1 MNMRKIYLV
10 SAAMLMTA
18 AVSFGQNFNPTVEVT
33 NTYQGNAS
41 EVHKPLL
48 GMNVPDSLLRF
59 DLDFDYEVFE
69 KPYQGAY
76 SFKPY
81 MLNMRPAKDAWR
93 GRKLYLK
100 AGAGYTLHPRFEF
113 VFSPEQSGPFQMS
126 VYASHKS
133 YFGNYHE
140 IKPELKDD
148 LYRLEK
154 SGNGFKGYDAL
165 TSAGFDGRYNW
176 DRAILSFGLGYYGVA
191 AKDSRMSRCLNAFD
205 FKARVRSNNDAE
217 SYFYYDVAMK
227 GRIASDKMDLDK
239 IPVRMYSGGLS
250 GKWNI
255 LSPDRQGESWFVLD
269 GLAGTVL
276 DSRRSILVG
285 FEGETASYGRFY
297 DGNIGRVALVPSYR
311 FKSGRWN
318 LNLGVKLEFMFR
330 NDADTLSF
338 GKMGGGKGQIVYPDA
353 HISFAVGG
361 NVALYADATGGSR
374 LNTYSSQISENH
386 HLNPSFLVAPVYE
399 LITPLVDNTVEKVNA
414 RIGVRGS
421 AASSFQF
428 DVNGGVG
435 LYGNALMES
444 GLFTA
449 GGDLVPALAYSD
461 YNLIYAN
468 ALVGLRT
475 GRVKIDA
482 DFRYRGVSF
491 PDNDALNLGFTLPK
505 YSGGVRASYDISS
518 RLYAGINVEAA
529 SWREGKCRK
538 ASFAGLGGDEDDLTP
553 VSQVTVS
560 EEIVKVRVPG
570 YVDLGVNCGY
580 KFNRKLEFWLE
591 SGNLLCQT
599 IQRNPLYAEKG
610 LWVTAGVSLNL

>member
-1 MNMRKIYLV
+1 MRKIYLV

-93 GRKLYLK
+93 GRQLYLK
-100 AGAGYTLHPRFEF
+100 AGAGYTLHPQFEF

-140 IKPELKDD
+140 IKPELQDG
-148 LYRLEK
+148 LYRMKK
-154 SGNGFKGYDAL
+154 SGGKFGGYDAL

-176 DRAILSFGLGYYGVA
+176 DRTILSFGIGYYGLA
-191 AKDSRMSRCLNAFD
+191 AKDSVMSRSYNAFD
-205 FKARVRSNNDAE
+205 FNARVRSNNDSE
-217 SYFYYDVAMK
+217 SYFLYDIGLRGRVANDGLDYK
-227 GRIASDKMDLDK
+227 SFSFPDGVTVDKQNENWAL
-239 IPVRMYSGGLS
+239 
-250 GKWNI
+250 
-255 LSPDRQGESWFVLD
+255 LD
-269 GLAGTVL
+269 GLVGPVVNN
-276 DSRRSILVG
+276 SRSILVG
-285 FEGETASYGRFY
+285 FEAESASYSRFY
-297 DGNIGRVALVPSYR
+297 DGNIGRVALIPSYR

-353 HISFAVGG
+353 HISFAAGG

-529 SWREGKCRK
+529 SWRDGKC
-538 ASFAGLGGDEDDLTP
+538 ASVASEDILD
-553 VSQVTVS
+553 
-560 EEIVKVRVPG
+560 VRVPG

-580 KFNRKLEFWLE
+580 KFNRKWTLWLE

-599 IQRNPLYAEKG
+599 IQRTPFYAEKG
-610 LWVTAGVSLNL
+610 PWVTAGISLNL

>member
-1 MNMRKIYLV
+1 MRKIYLV

-93 GRKLYLK
+93 GRQLYLK
-100 AGAGYTLHPRFEF
+100 AGAGYTLHPQFEF
-113 VFSPEQSGPFQMS
+113 VYSPEQSGPFQMS

-140 IKPELKDD
+140 IAPQMKEDGV
-148 LYRLEK
+148 YRLKK
-154 SGNGFKGYDAL
+154 SGGKFGGYDAL

-176 DRAILSFGLGYYGVA
+176 DRTILSFGIGYYGLA
-191 AKDSRMSRCLNAFD
+191 AKDSVMSRSYNAFD
-205 FKARVRSNNDAE
+205 FNARVRSNNDSE
-217 SYFYYDVAMK
+217 SYFLYDIGLRGRVANDGLDYK
-227 GRIASDKMDLDK
+227 SFSFPDGVTVDKQNENWVL
-239 IPVRMYSGGLS
+239 
-250 GKWNI
+250 
-255 LSPDRQGESWFVLD
+255 LD
-269 GLAGTVL
+269 GLVGPVVNN
-276 DSRRSILVG
+276 SRSILVG
-285 FEGETASYGRFY
+285 FEAESASYSRFY
-297 DGNIGRVALVPSYR
+297 DGNIGRVALIPSYR

-338 GKMGGGKGQIVYPDA
+338 GKMSGGKGQIVYPDA
-353 HISFAVGG
+353 HISFAAGG

-529 SWREGKCRK
+529 SWRDGKC
-538 ASFAGLGGDEDDLTP
+538 ASVASEDILD
-553 VSQVTVS
+553 
-560 EEIVKVRVPG
+560 VRVPG

-580 KFNRKLEFWLE
+580 KFNRKWTLWLE

-599 IQRNPLYAEKG
+599 IQRTPFYAEKG
-610 LWVTAGVSLNL
+610 PWVTAGISLNL

>member
-93 GRKLYLK
+93 GRQLYLK
-100 AGAGYTLHPRFEF
+100 AGAGYTLHPQFEF

-140 IKPELKDD
+140 IKPELQDG
-148 LYRLEK
+148 LYRMKK
-154 SGNGFKGYDAL
+154 SGGKFGGYDAL

-176 DRAILSFGLGYYGVA
+176 DRTILSFGIGYYGLA
-191 AKDSRMSRCLNAFD
+191 AKDSVMSRSYNAFD
-205 FKARVRSNNDAE
+205 FNARVRSNNDSE
-217 SYFYYDVAMK
+217 SYFLYDIGLRGRVANDGLDYK
-227 GRIASDKMDLDK
+227 SFSFPDGVTVDKQNENWVL
-239 IPVRMYSGGLS
+239 
-250 GKWNI
+250 
-255 LSPDRQGESWFVLD
+255 LD
-269 GLAGTVL
+269 GLVGPVVNN
-276 DSRRSILVG
+276 SRSILVG
-285 FEGETASYGRFY
+285 FEAESASYSRFY
-297 DGNIGRVALVPSYR
+297 DGNVGRVALIPSYR

-353 HISFAVGG
+353 HISFAAGG

-529 SWREGKCRK
+529 SWRDGKC
-538 ASFAGLGGDEDDLTP
+538 ASVASEDILD
-553 VSQVTVS
+553 
-560 EEIVKVRVPG
+560 VRVPG

-591 SGNLLCQT
+591 SGNLLCQA
-599 IQRNPLYAEKG
+599 IQRNPFYAEKG
-610 LWVTAGVSLNL
+610 PWVTAGVSLNL

>member
-93 GRKLYLK
+93 GRQLYLK

-140 IKPELKDD
+140 IKPELQDG
-148 LYRLEK
+148 LYRMKK
-154 SGNGFKGYDAL
+154 SGGKFGGYDAL

-176 DRAILSFGLGYYGVA
+176 DRTILSFGIGYYGLA
-191 AKDSRMSRCLNAFD
+191 AKDSVMSRSYNAFD
-205 FKARVRSNNDAE
+205 FNARVRSNNDSE
-217 SYFYYDVAMK
+217 SYFLYDIGLRGRVANDGLDYK
-227 GRIASDKMDLDK
+227 SFSFPDGVTVDKQNENWVL
-239 IPVRMYSGGLS
+239 
-250 GKWNI
+250 
-255 LSPDRQGESWFVLD
+255 LD
-269 GLAGTVL
+269 GLVGPVVNN
-276 DSRRSILVG
+276 SRSILVG
-285 FEGETASYGRFY
+285 FEAESASYSRFY
-297 DGNIGRVALVPSYR
+297 DGNIGRVALIPSYR

-529 SWREGKCRK
+529 SWRDGKC
-538 ASFAGLGGDEDDLTP
+538 ASVASEDILD
-553 VSQVTVS
+553 
-560 EEIVKVRVPG
+560 VRVPG
-570 YVDLGVNCGY
+570 YVDLGLNCGY

-599 IQRNPLYAEKG
+599 IHRNPLYAEKG

>member
-93 GRKLYLK
+93 GRQLYLK
-100 AGAGYTLHPRFEF
+100 AGAGYTLHPQFEF
-113 VFSPEQSGPFQMS
+113 VFSPERKGPFQMS

-140 IKPELKDD
+140 IKPELQDG
-148 LYRLEK
+148 LYRMKK
-154 SGNGFKGYDAL
+154 SGGKFGGYDAL

-176 DRAILSFGLGYYGVA
+176 DRTILSFGIGYYGLA
-191 AKDSRMSRCLNAFD
+191 AKDSVMSRSYNAFD
-205 FKARVRSNNDAE
+205 FNARVRSNNDSE
-217 SYFYYDVAMK
+217 SYFLYDIGLRGRVANDGLDYK
-227 GRIASDKMDLDK
+227 SFSFPDGVTVDKQNENWVL
-239 IPVRMYSGGLS
+239 
-250 GKWNI
+250 
-255 LSPDRQGESWFVLD
+255 LD
-269 GLAGTVL
+269 GLVGPVVNN
-276 DSRRSILVG
+276 SRSILVG
-285 FEGETASYGRFY
+285 FEAESASYSRLY
-297 DGNIGRVALVPSYR
+297 DGNVGRVALIPSYR

-353 HISFAVGG
+353 HISFAAGG

-374 LNTYSSQISENH
+374 LNTYSSQISANH

-444 GLFTA
+444 GFFNA
-449 GGDLVPALAYSD
+449 DGDLVPSLTYSD
-461 YNLIYAN
+461 INLIYAN
-468 ALVGLRT
+468 VLLGWKSN
-475 GRVKIDA
+475 RVKVDA

-491 PDNDALNLGFTLPK
+491 PDKDAMNLGFALPK
-505 YSGGVRASYDISS
+505 YSGGLRATYDISS
-518 RLYAGINVEAA
+518 RLYAGVAMEAS
-529 SWREGKCRK
+529 SWREGKC
-538 ASFAGLGGDEDDLTP
+538 
-553 VSQVTVS
+553 VSAVS
-560 EEIVKVRVPG
+560 EELAKVRVPG

-591 SGNLLCQT
+591 SGNLLCQA
-599 IQRNPLYAEKG
+599 IQRNPFYAEKG
-610 LWVTAGVSLNL
+610 PWVTAGVSLNL

>member
-93 GRKLYLK
+93 GRQLYLK
-100 AGAGYTLHPRFEF
+100 AGAGYTLHPQFEF
-113 VFSPEQSGPFQMS
+113 VYSPEQSGPFQMS

-140 IKPELKDD
+140 IKPELQDG
-148 LYRLEK
+148 LYRMKK
-154 SGNGFKGYDAL
+154 SGGKFGGYDAL

-176 DRAILSFGLGYYGVA
+176 DRTILSFGIGYYGLT
-191 AKDSRMSRCLNAFD
+191 AKDSVMSRSYNAFD
-205 FKARVRSNNDAE
+205 FNARVRSNNDSE
-217 SYFYYDVAMK
+217 SYFLYDIGLRGRVANDGLDYK
-227 GRIASDKMDLDK
+227 SFSFPDGVTVDKQNENWVL
-239 IPVRMYSGGLS
+239 
-250 GKWNI
+250 
-255 LSPDRQGESWFVLD
+255 LD
-269 GLAGTVL
+269 GLVGPVVNN
-276 DSRRSILVG
+276 SRSILVG
-285 FEGETASYGRFY
+285 FEAESASYSRFY
-297 DGNIGRVALVPSYR
+297 DGNIGRVALIPSYR

-353 HISFAVGG
+353 HISFAAGG

-475 GRVKIDA
+475 GRVKIYA

-529 SWREGKCRK
+529 SWRDGKC
-538 ASFAGLGGDEDDLTP
+538 ASVASEDILD
-553 VSQVTVS
+553 
-560 EEIVKVRVPG
+560 VRVPG

-591 SGNLLCQT
+591 SGNLLCQA
-599 IQRNPLYAEKG
+599 IQRNPFYAEKG
-610 LWVTAGVSLNL
+610 PWVTAGVSLNL

>member
-48 GMNVPDSLLRF
+48 GMNIPDSLLHF

-93 GRKLYLK
+93 GRQLYLK
-100 AGAGYTLHPRFEF
+100 AGAGYTLHPQFEF

-140 IKPELKDD
+140 IKPELQDG
-148 LYRLEK
+148 LYRMKK
-154 SGNGFKGYDAL
+154 SGGKFGGYDAL

-176 DRAILSFGLGYYGVA
+176 DRTILSFGIGYYGLA
-191 AKDSRMSRCLNAFD
+191 AKDSVMSRSYNAFD
-205 FKARVRSNNDAE
+205 FNARVRSNNDSE
-217 SYFYYDVAMK
+217 SYFLYDIELRGRVANDGLDYK
-227 GRIASDKMDLDK
+227 SFSFPEGVSVDKQNENWVL
-239 IPVRMYSGGLS
+239 
-250 GKWNI
+250 
-255 LSPDRQGESWFVLD
+255 LD
-269 GLAGTVL
+269 GLVGPVVNN
-276 DSRRSILVG
+276 SRSILVG
-285 FEGETASYGRFY
+285 FEAESASYSRFY
-297 DGNIGRVALVPSYR
+297 DGNVGRVALIPSYR

-353 HISFAVGG
+353 HISFAAGG

-386 HLNPSFLVAPVYE
+386 HLNPSLLVAPVYE

-444 GLFTA
+444 GFFNA
-449 GGDLVPALAYSD
+449 DGDLVPSLTYSD
-461 YNLIYAN
+461 INLIYAN
-468 ALVGLRT
+468 VLLGWKSN
-475 GRVKIDA
+475 RVKVDA

-491 PDNDALNLGFTLPK
+491 PDKDAMNLGFALPK
-505 YSGGVRASYDISS
+505 YSGGLRATYDISS
-518 RLYAGINVEAA
+518 RLYAGVAVEAS
-529 SWREGKCRK
+529 SWREGKC
-538 ASFAGLGGDEDDLTP
+538 
-553 VSQVTVS
+553 VSAVS
-560 EEIVKVRVPG
+560 EELAKVRVPG

-591 SGNLLCQT
+591 SGNLLCQA
-599 IQRNPLYAEKG
+599 IQRNPFYAEKG
-610 LWVTAGVSLNL
+610 PWVTAGVSLNL

>member
-1 MNMRKIYLV
+1 MRKIYLV

-93 GRKLYLK
+93 GRQLYLK
-100 AGAGYTLHPRFEF
+100 AGAGYTLHPQFEF

-140 IKPELKDD
+140 IKPELQDG
-148 LYRLEK
+148 LYRMKK
-154 SGNGFKGYDAL
+154 SGGKFGGYDAL

-176 DRAILSFGLGYYGVA
+176 DRTILSFGIGYYGLA
-191 AKDSRMSRCLNAFD
+191 AKDSVKSRSYNAFD
-205 FKARVRSNNDAE
+205 FNARVRSNNDSE
-217 SYFYYDVAMK
+217 SYFLYDIGLRGRVANDGLDYK
-227 GRIASDKMDLDK
+227 SFSFPDGVTVDKQNENWVL
-239 IPVRMYSGGLS
+239 
-250 GKWNI
+250 
-255 LSPDRQGESWFVLD
+255 LD
-269 GLAGTVL
+269 GLVGPVVNN
-276 DSRRSILVG
+276 SRSILVG
-285 FEGETASYGRFY
+285 FEAESASYSRFY
-297 DGNIGRVALVPSYR
+297 DGNIGRVALIPSYR

-353 HISFAVGG
+353 HISFAAGG

-529 SWREGKCRK
+529 SWRDGKC
-538 ASFAGLGGDEDDLTP
+538 ASVASEDILD
-553 VSQVTVS
+553 
-560 EEIVKVRVPG
+560 VRVPG

-591 SGNLLCQT
+591 SGNLLCQA
-599 IQRNPLYAEKG
+599 IQRNPFYAEKG
-610 LWVTAGVSLNL
+610 PWVTAGVSLNL

>member
-93 GRKLYLK
+93 GRQLYLK

-311 FKSGRWN
+311 LQSGRWN
-318 LNLGVKLEFMFR
+318 LNLGVKFEAMFR
-330 NDADTLSF
+330 NDASDTLAF
-338 GKMGGGKGQIVYPDA
+338 RKMGGGKGQIVYPDV
-353 HISFAVGG
+353 HVSFAAG
-361 NVALYADATGGSR
+361 NGVALYADATGGSR
-374 LNTYSSQISENH
+374 LNTYSSQISRNH
-386 HLNPSFLVAPVYE
+386 H
-399 LITPLVDNTVEKVNA
+399 
-414 RIGVRGS
+414 
-421 AASSFQF
+421 
-428 DVNGGVG
+428 
-435 LYGNALMES
+435 
-444 GLFTA
+444 
-449 GGDLVPALAYSD
+449 
-461 YNLIYAN
+461 
-468 ALVGLRT
+468 
-475 GRVKIDA
+475 
-482 DFRYRGVSF
+482 
-491 PDNDALNLGFTLPK
+491 
-505 YSGGVRASYDISS
+505 
-518 RLYAGINVEAA
+518 
-529 SWREGKCRK
+529 
-538 ASFAGLGGDEDDLTP
+538 
-553 VSQVTVS
+553 
-560 EEIVKVRVPG
+560 
-570 YVDLGVNCGY
+570 
-580 KFNRKLEFWLE
+580 
-591 SGNLLCQT
+591 
-599 IQRNPLYAEKG
+599 
-610 LWVTAGVSLNL
+610 

>member
-1 MNMRKIYLV
+1 MRKIYLV

-93 GRKLYLK
+93 GRQLYLK
-100 AGAGYTLHPRFEF
+100 AGAGYTLHPQFEF
-113 VFSPEQSGPFQMS
+113 VYSPEQSGPFQMS

-140 IKPELKDD
+140 IKPELQDG
-148 LYRLEK
+148 LYRMKK
-154 SGNGFKGYDAL
+154 SGGKFGGYDAL

-176 DRAILSFGLGYYGVA
+176 DRTILSFGIGYYGLT
-191 AKDSRMSRCLNAFD
+191 AKDSVMSRSYNAFD
-205 FKARVRSNNDAE
+205 FNARVRSNNDSE
-217 SYFYYDVAMK
+217 SYFLYDIGLRGRVANDGLDYK
-227 GRIASDKMDLDK
+227 SFSFPDGVTVDKQNENWVL
-239 IPVRMYSGGLS
+239 
-250 GKWNI
+250 
-255 LSPDRQGESWFVLD
+255 LD
-269 GLAGTVL
+269 GLVGPVVNN
-276 DSRRSILVG
+276 SRSILVG
-285 FEGETASYGRFY
+285 FEAESASYSRFY
-297 DGNIGRVALVPSYR
+297 DGNIGRVALIPSYR

-353 HISFAVGG
+353 HISFAAGG
-361 NVALYADATGGSR
+361 NVTLYADATGGSR

-529 SWREGKCRK
+529 SWRDGKC
-538 ASFAGLGGDEDDLTP
+538 ASVASEDILD
-553 VSQVTVS
+553 
-560 EEIVKVRVPG
+560 VRVPG

-591 SGNLLCQT
+591 SGNLLCQA
-599 IQRNPLYAEKG
+599 IQRNPFYAEKG
-610 LWVTAGVSLNL
+610 PWVTAGVSLNL

>member
-1 MNMRKIYLV
+1 
-10 SAAMLMTA
+10 ML
-18 AVSFGQNFNPTVEVT
+18 FGLFNPTVEVT

-93 GRKLYLK
+93 GRRLYLK

-140 IKPELKDD
+140 IKPELQDG
-148 LYRLEK
+148 LYRMKK
-154 SGNGFKGYDAL
+154 SGGKFGGYDAL

-176 DRAILSFGLGYYGVA
+176 DRTILSFGIGYYGLA
-191 AKDSRMSRCLNAFD
+191 AKDSVMSRSYNAFD
-205 FKARVRSNNDAE
+205 FNARVRSNNDSE
-217 SYFYYDVAMK
+217 SYFLYDIGLRGRVANDGLDYK
-227 GRIASDKMDLDK
+227 SFSFPDGVTVDKQNENWVL
-239 IPVRMYSGGLS
+239 
-250 GKWNI
+250 
-255 LSPDRQGESWFVLD
+255 LD
-269 GLAGTVL
+269 GLVGPVVNN
-276 DSRRSILVG
+276 SRSILVG
-285 FEGETASYGRFY
+285 FEAESASYSRFY
-297 DGNIGRVALVPSYR
+297 DGNIGRVALIPSYR

-529 SWREGKCRK
+529 SWRDGKC
-538 ASFAGLGGDEDDLTP
+538 ASVASEDILD
-553 VSQVTVS
+553 
-560 EEIVKVRVPG
+560 VRVPG

-580 KFNRKLEFWLE
+580 KFNRKWTLWLE

-599 IQRNPLYAEKG
+599 IQRTPFYAEKG
-610 LWVTAGVSLNL
+610 PWVTAGISLNL

>member
-140 IKPELKDD
+140 IKPELQDG
-148 LYRLEK
+148 LYRMKK
-154 SGNGFKGYDAL
+154 SGGKFGGYDAL

-176 DRAILSFGLGYYGVA
+176 DRTILSFGIGYYGLA
-191 AKDSRMSRCLNAFD
+191 AKDSVMSRSYNAFD
-205 FKARVRSNNDAE
+205 FNARVRSNNDSE
-217 SYFYYDVAMK
+217 SYFLYDIGLRGRVANDGLDYK
-227 GRIASDKMDLDK
+227 SFSFPDGVTVDKQNENWVL
-239 IPVRMYSGGLS
+239 
-250 GKWNI
+250 
-255 LSPDRQGESWFVLD
+255 LD
-269 GLAGTVL
+269 GLVGPVVNN
-276 DSRRSILVG
+276 SRSILVG
-285 FEGETASYGRFY
+285 FEAESASYSRFY
-297 DGNIGRVALVPSYR
+297 DGNIGRVALIPSYR

-386 HLNPSFLVAPVYE
+386 HLNPSFLVAPGYE

-529 SWREGKCRK
+529 SWRDGKC
-538 ASFAGLGGDEDDLTP
+538 ASVASEDILD
-553 VSQVTVS
+553 
-560 EEIVKVRVPG
+560 VRVPG

-580 KFNRKLEFWLE
+580 KFNRKWTLWLE

>member
-1 MNMRKIYLV
+1 MRKIYLV

-93 GRKLYLK
+93 GRQLYLK
-100 AGAGYTLHPRFEF
+100 AGAGYTLHPQFEF
-113 VFSPEQSGPFQMS
+113 VYSPEQSGPFQMS

-205 FKARVRSNNDAE
+205 FKARVRSNNDSE
-217 SYFYYDVAMK
+217 SYFLYDIGLRGRVANDGLDYK
-227 GRIASDKMDLDK
+227 SFSFPDGVTVDKQNENWVL
-239 IPVRMYSGGLS
+239 
-250 GKWNI
+250 
-255 LSPDRQGESWFVLD
+255 LD
-269 GLAGTVL
+269 GLVGPVVNN
-276 DSRRSILVG
+276 SRSILVG
-285 FEGETASYGRFY
+285 FEAESASYSRFY
-297 DGNIGRVALVPSYR
+297 DGNIGRVALIPSYR

-353 HISFAVGG
+353 HISFAAGG

-386 HLNPSFLVAPVYE
+386 HLNPSFLMAPVYE

-529 SWREGKCRK
+529 SWRDGKC
-538 ASFAGLGGDEDDLTP
+538 ASVASEDILD
-553 VSQVTVS
+553 
-560 EEIVKVRVPG
+560 VRVPG

>member
-1 MNMRKIYLV
+1 MRKIYLV

-93 GRKLYLK
+93 GRQLYLK
-100 AGAGYTLHPRFEF
+100 AGAGYTLHPQFEF
-113 VFSPEQSGPFQMS
+113 VYSPEQSGPFQMS

-140 IKPELKDD
+140 IKPELQDG
-148 LYRLEK
+148 LYRMKK
-154 SGNGFKGYDAL
+154 SGGKFGGYDAL

-176 DRAILSFGLGYYGVA
+176 DRTILSFGIGYYGLA
-191 AKDSRMSRCLNAFD
+191 AKDSVMSRSYNAFD
-205 FKARVRSNNDAE
+205 FNARVRSNNDSE
-217 SYFYYDVAMK
+217 SYFLYDIELRGRVANDGLDYK
-227 GRIASDKMDLDK
+227 SFSFPDGVTVDKQNENWVL
-239 IPVRMYSGGLS
+239 
-250 GKWNI
+250 
-255 LSPDRQGESWFVLD
+255 LD
-269 GLAGTVL
+269 GLVGPVVNN
-276 DSRRSILVG
+276 SRSILVG
-285 FEGETASYGRFY
+285 FEAESASYSRFY
-297 DGNIGRVALVPSYR
+297 DGNIGRVALIPSYR

-353 HISFAVGG
+353 HISFAAGG

-421 AASSFQF
+421 AVSSFQF

-444 GLFTA
+444 GFFNA
-449 GGDLVPALAYSD
+449 DGDLVPSLTYSD
-461 YNLIYAN
+461 INLIYAN
-468 ALVGLRT
+468 VLLGWKSN
-475 GRVKIDA
+475 RVKVDA

-491 PDNDALNLGFTLPK
+491 PDKDAMNLGFVLPK
-505 YSGGVRASYDISS
+505 YSGGLRATYDISS
-518 RLYAGINVEAA
+518 RLYAGVAVEAS
-529 SWREGKCRK
+529 SWREGKC
-538 ASFAGLGGDEDDLTP
+538 
-553 VSQVTVS
+553 VSAVS
-560 EEIVKVRVPG
+560 EELAKVRVPG

-591 SGNLLCQT
+591 SGNLLCQA
-599 IQRNPLYAEKG
+599 IQRNPFYAEKG
-610 LWVTAGVSLNL
+610 PWVTAGVSLNL

>member
-1 MNMRKIYLV
+1 VEMNMRKIYLV

-59 DLDFDYEVFE
+59 ELDFDYEVFE

-93 GRKLYLK
+93 GRQLYLK
-100 AGAGYTLHPRFEF
+100 AGAGYTLHPQFEF
-113 VFSPEQSGPFQMS
+113 VFSPERKGPFQMS

-140 IKPELKDD
+140 IKPELQDG
-148 LYRLEK
+148 LYRMKK
-154 SGNGFKGYDAL
+154 SGGKFGGYDAL

-176 DRAILSFGLGYYGVA
+176 DRTILSFGIGYYGLA
-191 AKDSRMSRCLNAFD
+191 AKDSVMSRSYNAFD
-205 FKARVRSNNDAE
+205 FNARVRSNNDSE
-217 SYFYYDVAMK
+217 SYFLYDIGLRGRVANDGLDYK
-227 GRIASDKMDLDK
+227 SFSFPDGVTVDKQNENWVL
-239 IPVRMYSGGLS
+239 
-250 GKWNI
+250 
-255 LSPDRQGESWFVLD
+255 LD
-269 GLAGTVL
+269 GLVGPVVNN
-276 DSRRSILVG
+276 SRSILVG
-285 FEGETASYGRFY
+285 FEAESASYSRFY
-297 DGNIGRVALVPSYR
+297 DGNIGRVALIPSYR

-353 HISFAVGG
+353 HISFAAGG

-529 SWREGKCRK
+529 SWRDGKC
-538 ASFAGLGGDEDDLTP
+538 ASVASEDILD
-553 VSQVTVS
+553 
-560 EEIVKVRVPG
+560 VRVPG

-591 SGNLLCQT
+591 SGNLLCQA
-599 IQRNPLYAEKG
+599 IQRNPFYAEKG
-610 LWVTAGVSLNL
+610 PWVTAGVSLNL

>member
-93 GRKLYLK
+93 GRQLYLK
-100 AGAGYTLHPRFEF
+100 AGAGYTLHPQFEF
-113 VFSPEQSGPFQMS
+113 VYSPEQSGPFQMS

-140 IKPELKDD
+140 IKPELQDG
-148 LYRLEK
+148 LYRMKK
-154 SGNGFKGYDAL
+154 SGGKFGGYDAL

-176 DRAILSFGLGYYGVA
+176 NRTILSFGIGYYGIA
-191 AKDSRMSRCLNAFD
+191 AKDSVMSRSYNAFD
-205 FKARVRSNNDAE
+205 FNARVRSNNDSE
-217 SYFYYDVAMK
+217 SYFLYDIGLRGRVANDGLDYK
-227 GRIASDKMDLDK
+227 SFSFPDGVTVDKQNENWVL
-239 IPVRMYSGGLS
+239 
-250 GKWNI
+250 
-255 LSPDRQGESWFVLD
+255 LD
-269 GLAGTVL
+269 GLVGPVVNN
-276 DSRRSILVG
+276 SRSILVG
-285 FEGETASYGRFY
+285 FEAESASYSRFY
-297 DGNIGRVALVPSYR
+297 DGNIGRVALIPSYR

-353 HISFAVGG
+353 HISFAAGG

-529 SWREGKCRK
+529 SWRDGKC
-538 ASFAGLGGDEDDLTP
+538 ASVASEDILD
-553 VSQVTVS
+553 
-560 EEIVKVRVPG
+560 VRVPG

-580 KFNRKLEFWLE
+580 KFNRKWTLWLE
-591 SGNLLCQT
+591 SGNLLCQA
-599 IQRNPLYAEKG
+599 IQRTPFYAEKG
-610 LWVTAGVSLNL
+610 PWVTAGISLNL

>member
-93 GRKLYLK
+93 GRQLYLK
-100 AGAGYTLHPRFEF
+100 AGAGYTLHPQFEF
-113 VFSPEQSGPFQMS
+113 VYSPEQSGPFQMS

-140 IKPELKDD
+140 IKPELQDG
-148 LYRLEK
+148 LYRMKK
-154 SGNGFKGYDAL
+154 SGGKFGGYDAL

-176 DRAILSFGLGYYGVA
+176 DRTILSFGIGYYGLA
-191 AKDSRMSRCLNAFD
+191 AKDSVMSRSYNAFD
-205 FKARVRSNNDAE
+205 FNARVRSNNDSE
-217 SYFYYDVAMK
+217 SYFLYDIGLRGRVANDGLDYK
-227 GRIASDKMDLDK
+227 SFSFPDGVTVDKQNENWVL
-239 IPVRMYSGGLS
+239 
-250 GKWNI
+250 
-255 LSPDRQGESWFVLD
+255 LD
-269 GLAGTVL
+269 GLVGPVVNN
-276 DSRRSILVG
+276 SRSILVG
-285 FEGETASYGRFY
+285 FEAESASYSRFY
-297 DGNIGRVALVPSYR
+297 DGNIGRVALIPSYR

-353 HISFAVGG
+353 HISFAAGG
-361 NVALYADATGGSR
+361 KVALYADATGGSR

-529 SWREGKCRK
+529 SWRDGKC
-538 ASFAGLGGDEDDLTP
+538 ASVASEDILD
-553 VSQVTVS
+553 
-560 EEIVKVRVPG
+560 VRVPG

-591 SGNLLCQT
+591 SGNLLCQA
-599 IQRNPLYAEKG
+599 IQRNPFYAEKG
-610 LWVTAGVSLNL
+610 PWVTAGVSLNL

>member
-1 MNMRKIYLV
+1 
-10 SAAMLMTA
+10 MLMTA

-93 GRKLYLK
+93 GRQLYLK

-140 IKPELKDD
+140 IKPELQDG
-148 LYRLEK
+148 LYRMKK
-154 SGNGFKGYDAL
+154 SGGKFGGYDAL

-176 DRAILSFGLGYYGVA
+176 DRTILSFGIGYYGLA
-191 AKDSRMSRCLNAFD
+191 AKDSVMSRSYNAFD
-205 FKARVRSNNDAE
+205 FNARVRSNNDSE
-217 SYFYYDVAMK
+217 SYFLYDIGLRGRVANDGLDYK
-227 GRIASDKMDLDK
+227 SFSFPDGVTVDKQNENWVL
-239 IPVRMYSGGLS
+239 
-250 GKWNI
+250 
-255 LSPDRQGESWFVLD
+255 LD
-269 GLAGTVL
+269 GLVGPVVNN
-276 DSRRSILVG
+276 SRSILVG
-285 FEGETASYGRFY
+285 FEAESASYSRFY
-297 DGNIGRVALVPSYR
+297 DGNIGRVALIPSYR

-338 GKMGGGKGQIVYPDA
+338 VKMGGGKGQIVYPDA
-353 HISFAVGG
+353 HISFAAGG

-491 PDNDALNLGFTLPK
+491 PDNDALNLGFTFPK

-529 SWREGKCRK
+529 SWRDGKC
-538 ASFAGLGGDEDDLTP
+538 ASVASEDILD
-553 VSQVTVS
+553 
-560 EEIVKVRVPG
+560 VRVPG

-580 KFNRKLEFWLE
+580 KFNRKWTLWLE
-591 SGNLLCQT
+591 SGNLLCQA
-599 IQRNPLYAEKG
+599 IQRTPFYAEKG
-610 LWVTAGVSLNL
+610 PWVTAGISLNL

>member
-140 IKPELKDD
+140 IKPELQDG
-148 LYRLEK
+148 LYRMKK
-154 SGNGFKGYDAL
+154 SGGKFGGYDAL

-176 DRAILSFGLGYYGVA
+176 DRTILSFGIGYYGLA
-191 AKDSRMSRCLNAFD
+191 AKDSVMSRSYNAFD
-205 FKARVRSNNDAE
+205 FNARVRSNNDSE
-217 SYFYYDVAMK
+217 SYFLYDIGLRGRVANDGLDYK
-227 GRIASDKMDLDK
+227 SFSFPDGVTVDKQNENWVL
-239 IPVRMYSGGLS
+239 
-250 GKWNI
+250 
-255 LSPDRQGESWFVLD
+255 LD
-269 GLAGTVL
+269 GLVGPVVNN
-276 DSRRSILVG
+276 SRSILVG
-285 FEGETASYGRFY
+285 FEAESASYSRFY
-297 DGNIGRVALVPSYR
+297 DGNIGRVALIPSYR

-414 RIGVRGS
+414 RIGARGS

-529 SWREGKCRK
+529 SWRDGKC
-538 ASFAGLGGDEDDLTP
+538 ASVASEDILD
-553 VSQVTVS
+553 
-560 EEIVKVRVPG
+560 VRVPG

-580 KFNRKLEFWLE
+580 KFNRKWTLWLE

-599 IQRNPLYAEKG
+599 IQRTPFYAEKG
-610 LWVTAGVSLNL
+610 PWVTAGISLNL

>member
-93 GRKLYLK
+93 GRQLYLK
-100 AGAGYTLHPRFEF
+100 AGAGYTLHPQFEF
-113 VFSPEQSGPFQMS
+113 VYSPEQSGPFQMS

-140 IKPELKDD
+140 IKPELQDG
-148 LYRLEK
+148 LYRMKK
-154 SGNGFKGYDAL
+154 SGGKFGGYDAL

-176 DRAILSFGLGYYGVA
+176 DRTILSFGIGYYGLA
-191 AKDSRMSRCLNAFD
+191 AKDSVMSRSYNAFD
-205 FKARVRSNNDAE
+205 FNARVRSNNDSE
-217 SYFYYDVAMK
+217 SYFLYDIGLRGRVANDGLDYK
-227 GRIASDKMDLDK
+227 SFSFPDGVTVDKQNENWVL
-239 IPVRMYSGGLS
+239 
-250 GKWNI
+250 
-255 LSPDRQGESWFVLD
+255 LD
-269 GLAGTVL
+269 GLVGPVVNN
-276 DSRRSILVG
+276 SRSILVG
-285 FEGETASYGRFY
+285 FEAESASYSRFY
-297 DGNIGRVALVPSYR
+297 DGNIGRVALIPSYR

-338 GKMGGGKGQIVYPDA
+338 VKMGGGKGQIVYPDA
-353 HISFAVGG
+353 HISFAAGG

-491 PDNDALNLGFTLPK
+491 PDNDALNLGFTFPK

-529 SWREGKCRK
+529 SWRDGKC
-538 ASFAGLGGDEDDLTP
+538 ASVASEDILD
-553 VSQVTVS
+553 
-560 EEIVKVRVPG
+560 VRVPG

-580 KFNRKLEFWLE
+580 KFNRKWTLWLE
-591 SGNLLCQT
+591 SGNLLCQA
-599 IQRNPLYAEKG
+599 IQRTPFYAEKG
-610 LWVTAGVSLNL
+610 PWVTAGVSLNL

>member
-1 MNMRKIYLV
+1 MRKIYLV

-48 GMNVPDSLLRF
+48 GMNIPDSLLHF

-93 GRKLYLK
+93 GRQLYLK
-100 AGAGYTLHPRFEF
+100 AGAGYTLHPQFEF
-113 VFSPEQSGPFQMS
+113 VFSPEQGGPFQMS

-140 IKPELKDD
+140 IKPELQDG
-148 LYRLEK
+148 LYRMKK
-154 SGNGFKGYDAL
+154 SGGKFGGYDAL

-176 DRAILSFGLGYYGVA
+176 DRTILSFGIGYYGLA
-191 AKDSRMSRCLNAFD
+191 AKDSVMSRSYNAFD
-205 FKARVRSNNDAE
+205 FNARVRSNNDSE
-217 SYFYYDVAMK
+217 SYFLYDIELRGRVANDGLDYK
-227 GRIASDKMDLDK
+227 SFSFPEGVSVDKQNENWVL
-239 IPVRMYSGGLS
+239 
-250 GKWNI
+250 
-255 LSPDRQGESWFVLD
+255 LD
-269 GLAGTVL
+269 GLVGPVVNN
-276 DSRRSILVG
+276 SRSILVG
-285 FEGETASYGRFY
+285 FEAESASYSRFY
-297 DGNIGRVALVPSYR
+297 DGNVGRVALIPSYR

-353 HISFAVGG
+353 HISFAAGG

-386 HLNPSFLVAPVYE
+386 HLNHSFLVAPVYE

-444 GLFTA
+444 GFFNA
-449 GGDLVPALAYSD
+449 DGDLVPSLTYSD
-461 YNLIYAN
+461 INLIYAN
-468 ALVGLRT
+468 VLLGWKSN
-475 GRVKIDA
+475 RVKVDA

-491 PDNDALNLGFTLPK
+491 PDKDAMNLGFALPK
-505 YSGGVRASYDISS
+505 YGGGLRATYDISS
-518 RLYAGINVEAA
+518 RLYVGVAVEAS
-529 SWREGKCRK
+529 SWCEGKC
-538 ASFAGLGGDEDDLTP
+538 
-553 VSQVTVS
+553 VSAVS
-560 EEIVKVRVPG
+560 EELAKVRVPG

-591 SGNLLCQT
+591 SGNLLCQA
-599 IQRNPLYAEKG
+599 IQRNPFYAEKG
-610 LWVTAGVSLNL
+610 PWVTAGVSLNL

>member
-93 GRKLYLK
+93 GRQLYLK
-100 AGAGYTLHPRFEF
+100 AGAGYTLHPQFEF

-140 IKPELKDD
+140 IKPELQDG
-148 LYRLEK
+148 LYRMKK
-154 SGNGFKGYDAL
+154 SGGKFGGYDAL

-176 DRAILSFGLGYYGVA
+176 DRTILSFGIGYYGLA
-191 AKDSRMSRCLNAFD
+191 AKDSVMSRSYNAFD
-205 FKARVRSNNDAE
+205 FNARVRSNNDSE
-217 SYFYYDVAMK
+217 SYFLYDIGLRGRVANDGLDYK
-227 GRIASDKMDLDK
+227 SFSFPDGVTVDKQNENWVL
-239 IPVRMYSGGLS
+239 
-250 GKWNI
+250 
-255 LSPDRQGESWFVLD
+255 LD
-269 GLAGTVL
+269 GLVGPVVNN
-276 DSRRSILVG
+276 SRSILVG
-285 FEGETASYGRFY
+285 FEAESASYSRFY
-297 DGNIGRVALVPSYR
+297 DGNIGRVALIPSYR

-353 HISFAVGG
+353 HISFAAGG

-386 HLNPSFLVAPVYE
+386 HLNPSSLVAPVYE

-444 GLFTA
+444 GFFNA
-449 GGDLVPALAYSD
+449 DGDLVPSLTYSD
-461 YNLIYAN
+461 INLIYAN
-468 ALVGLRT
+468 VLLGWKSN
-475 GRVKIDA
+475 RVKVDA

-491 PDNDALNLGFTLPK
+491 PDKDAMNLGFVLPK
-505 YSGGVRASYDISS
+505 YSGGLRATYDISS
-518 RLYAGINVEAA
+518 RLYAGVAVEAS
-529 SWREGKCRK
+529 SWREGKC
-538 ASFAGLGGDEDDLTP
+538 
-553 VSQVTVS
+553 VSAVS
-560 EEIVKVRVPG
+560 EELAKVRVPG

-591 SGNLLCQT
+591 SGNLLCQA
-599 IQRNPLYAEKG
+599 IQRNPFYAEKG
-610 LWVTAGVSLNL
+610 PWVTAGVSLNL

>member
-1 MNMRKIYLV
+1 MRKIYLV

-41 EVHKPLL
+41 EVRKPLL

-93 GRKLYLK
+93 GRQLYLK
-100 AGAGYTLHPRFEF
+100 AGAGYTLHPQFEF
-113 VFSPEQSGPFQMS
+113 VYSPEQSGPFQMS

-140 IKPELKDD
+140 IKPELQDG
-148 LYRLEK
+148 LYRMKK
-154 SGNGFKGYDAL
+154 SGGKFGGYDAL

-176 DRAILSFGLGYYGVA
+176 DRTILSFGIGYYGLA
-191 AKDSRMSRCLNAFD
+191 AKDSVMSRSYNAFD
-205 FKARVRSNNDAE
+205 FNARVRSNNDSE
-217 SYFYYDVAMK
+217 SYFLYDIGLRGRVANDGLDYK
-227 GRIASDKMDLDK
+227 SFSFPDGVTVDKQNENWVL
-239 IPVRMYSGGLS
+239 
-250 GKWNI
+250 
-255 LSPDRQGESWFVLD
+255 LD
-269 GLAGTVL
+269 GLVGPVVNN
-276 DSRRSILVG
+276 SRSILVG
-285 FEGETASYGRFY
+285 FEAESASYSRFY
-297 DGNIGRVALVPSYR
+297 DGNIGRVALIPSYR

-353 HISFAVGG
+353 HISFAAGG

-529 SWREGKCRK
+529 SWRDGKC
-538 ASFAGLGGDEDDLTP
+538 ASVASEDILD
-553 VSQVTVS
+553 
-560 EEIVKVRVPG
+560 VRVPG

-580 KFNRKLEFWLE
+580 KFNRKWTLWLE

-599 IQRNPLYAEKG
+599 IQRTPFYAEKG
-610 LWVTAGVSLNL
+610 PWFTAGISLNL

>member
-1 MNMRKIYLV
+1 MRKIYLV

-59 DLDFDYEVFE
+59 ELDFDYEVFE

-93 GRKLYLK
+93 GRQLYLK
-100 AGAGYTLHPRFEF
+100 AGAGYTLHPQFEF

-140 IKPELKDD
+140 IKPELQDG
-148 LYRLEK
+148 LYRMKK
-154 SGNGFKGYDAL
+154 SGGKFGGYDAL

-176 DRAILSFGLGYYGVA
+176 DRTILSFGIGYYGLA
-191 AKDSRMSRCLNAFD
+191 AKDSVMSRSYNAFD
-205 FKARVRSNNDAE
+205 FNARVRSNNDSE
-217 SYFYYDVAMK
+217 SYFLYDIGLRGRVANDGLDYK
-227 GRIASDKMDLDK
+227 SFSFPDGVTVDKQNENWVL
-239 IPVRMYSGGLS
+239 
-250 GKWNI
+250 
-255 LSPDRQGESWFVLD
+255 LD
-269 GLAGTVL
+269 GLVGPVVNN
-276 DSRRSILVG
+276 SRSILVG
-285 FEGETASYGRFY
+285 FEAESASYSRFY
-297 DGNIGRVALVPSYR
+297 DGNIGRVALIPSYR

-353 HISFAVGG
+353 HISFAAGG

-529 SWREGKCRK
+529 SWRDGKC
-538 ASFAGLGGDEDDLTP
+538 ASVASEDILD
-553 VSQVTVS
+553 
-560 EEIVKVRVPG
+560 VRVPG

-591 SGNLLCQT
+591 SGNLLCQA
-599 IQRNPLYAEKG
+599 IQRNPFYAEKG
-610 LWVTAGVSLNL
+610 PWVTAGVSLNL

>member
-1 MNMRKIYLV
+1 
-10 SAAMLMTA
+10 MLMTA

-93 GRKLYLK
+93 GRQLYLK
-100 AGAGYTLHPRFEF
+100 AGAGYTLHPQFEF

-140 IKPELKDD
+140 IKPELQDG
-148 LYRLEK
+148 LYRMKK
-154 SGNGFKGYDAL
+154 SGGKFGGYDAL

-176 DRAILSFGLGYYGVA
+176 DRTILSFGIGYYGLA
-191 AKDSRMSRCLNAFD
+191 AKDSVMSRSYNAFD
-205 FKARVRSNNDAE
+205 FNARVRSNNDSE
-217 SYFYYDVAMK
+217 SYFLYDIELRGRVANDGLDYK
-227 GRIASDKMDLDK
+227 SFSFPEGVSVDKQNENWVL
-239 IPVRMYSGGLS
+239 
-250 GKWNI
+250 
-255 LSPDRQGESWFVLD
+255 LD
-269 GLAGTVL
+269 GLVGPVVNN
-276 DSRRSILVG
+276 SRSILVG
-285 FEGETASYGRFY
+285 FEAESASYSRFY
-297 DGNIGRVALVPSYR
+297 DGNVGRVALIPSYR

-353 HISFAVGG
+353 HISFAAGG

-444 GLFTA
+444 GFFNA
-449 GGDLVPALAYSD
+449 DGDLVPSLTYSD
-461 YNLIYAN
+461 INLIYAN
-468 ALVGLRT
+468 VLLGWKSN
-475 GRVKIDA
+475 RVKVDA

-491 PDNDALNLGFTLPK
+491 PDKDAMNLGFALPK
-505 YSGGVRASYDISS
+505 YSGGLRATYDISS
-518 RLYAGINVEAA
+518 RLYAGVAVEAS
-529 SWREGKCRK
+529 SWREGKC
-538 ASFAGLGGDEDDLTP
+538 
-553 VSQVTVS
+553 VSAVS
-560 EEIVKVRVPG
+560 EELAKVRVPG

-591 SGNLLCQT
+591 SGNLLCQA
-599 IQRNPLYAEKG
+599 IQRNPFYAEKG
-610 LWVTAGVSLNL
+610 PWVTAGVSLNL

>member
-93 GRKLYLK
+93 GRQLYLK

-113 VFSPEQSGPFQMS
+113 VYSPEQSGPFQMS

-140 IKPELKDD
+140 IKPELQDG
-148 LYRLEK
+148 LYRMKK
-154 SGNGFKGYDAL
+154 SGGKFGGYDAL

-176 DRAILSFGLGYYGVA
+176 DRTILSFGIGYYGLA
-191 AKDSRMSRCLNAFD
+191 AKDSVMSRSYNAFD
-205 FKARVRSNNDAE
+205 FNARVRSNNDSE
-217 SYFYYDVAMK
+217 SYFLYDIGLRGRVANDGLDYK
-227 GRIASDKMDLDK
+227 SFSFPDGVTVDKQNENWVL
-239 IPVRMYSGGLS
+239 
-250 GKWNI
+250 
-255 LSPDRQGESWFVLD
+255 LD
-269 GLAGTVL
+269 GLVGPVVNN
-276 DSRRSILVG
+276 SRSILVG
-285 FEGETASYGRFY
+285 FEAESASYSRFY
-297 DGNIGRVALVPSYR
+297 DGNIGRVALIPSYR

-353 HISFAVGG
+353 HISFAAGG

-529 SWREGKCRK
+529 SWRDGKC
-538 ASFAGLGGDEDDLTP
+538 ASVASEDILD
-553 VSQVTVS
+553 
-560 EEIVKVRVPG
+560 VRVPG

-591 SGNLLCQT
+591 SGNLLCQA
-599 IQRNPLYAEKG
+599 IQRNPFYAEKG
-610 LWVTAGVSLNL
+610 PWVTAGVSLNL

>member
-1 MNMRKIYLV
+1 MRKIYLV

-93 GRKLYLK
+93 GRRLYLK

-140 IKPELKDD
+140 IKPELQDG
-148 LYRLEK
+148 LYRMKK
-154 SGNGFKGYDAL
+154 SGGKFGGYDAL

-176 DRAILSFGLGYYGVA
+176 DRTILSFGIGYYGLA
-191 AKDSRMSRCLNAFD
+191 AKDSVMSRSYNAFD
-205 FKARVRSNNDAE
+205 FNARVRSNNDSE
-217 SYFYYDVAMK
+217 SYFLYDIGLRGRVANDGLDYK
-227 GRIASDKMDLDK
+227 SFSFPDGVTVDKQNENWVL
-239 IPVRMYSGGLS
+239 
-250 GKWNI
+250 
-255 LSPDRQGESWFVLD
+255 LD
-269 GLAGTVL
+269 GLVGPVVNN
-276 DSRRSILVG
+276 SRSILVG
-285 FEGETASYGRFY
+285 FEAESASYSRFY
-297 DGNIGRVALVPSYR
+297 DGNIGRVALIPSYR

-505 YSGGVRASYDISS
+505 YSGGGRASYDISS

-529 SWREGKCRK
+529 SWRDGKC
-538 ASFAGLGGDEDDLTP
+538 ASVASEDILD
-553 VSQVTVS
+553 
-560 EEIVKVRVPG
+560 VRVPG

-580 KFNRKLEFWLE
+580 KFNRKWTLWLE

-599 IQRNPLYAEKG
+599 IQRTPFYAEKG
-610 LWVTAGVSLNL
+610 PWVTAGISLNL

>member
-93 GRKLYLK
+93 GRQLYLK
-100 AGAGYTLHPRFEF
+100 AGAGYTLHPQFEF
-113 VFSPEQSGPFQMS
+113 VYSPEQSGPFQMS

-140 IKPELKDD
+140 IKPELQDG
-148 LYRLEK
+148 LYRMKK
-154 SGNGFKGYDAL
+154 SGGKFGGYDAL

-176 DRAILSFGLGYYGVA
+176 DRTILSFGIGYYGLA
-191 AKDSRMSRCLNAFD
+191 AKDSVMSRSYNAFD
-205 FKARVRSNNDAE
+205 FNARVRSNNDSE
-217 SYFYYDVAMK
+217 SYFLYDIGLRGRVANDGLDYK
-227 GRIASDKMDLDK
+227 SFSFPDGVTVDKQNENWVL
-239 IPVRMYSGGLS
+239 
-250 GKWNI
+250 
-255 LSPDRQGESWFVLD
+255 LD
-269 GLAGTVL
+269 GLVGPVVNN
-276 DSRRSILVG
+276 SRSILVG
-285 FEGETASYGRFY
+285 FEAESASYSRFY
-297 DGNIGRVALVPSYR
+297 DGNIGRVALIPSYR

-353 HISFAVGG
+353 HISFAAGG

-491 PDNDALNLGFTLPK
+491 PDKDALNLGFTLPK

-529 SWREGKCRK
+529 SWRDGKC
-538 ASFAGLGGDEDDLTP
+538 ASVASEDILD
-553 VSQVTVS
+553 
-560 EEIVKVRVPG
+560 VRVPG

-591 SGNLLCQT
+591 SVNLLCQA
-599 IQRNPLYAEKG
+599 IQRNPFYAEKCP
-610 LWVTAGVSLNL
+610 WVTAGVSLNL

>member
-1 MNMRKIYLV
+1 MRKIYLV

-93 GRKLYLK
+93 GRQLYLK
-100 AGAGYTLHPRFEF
+100 AGAGYTLHPQFEF

-140 IKPELKDD
+140 IKPELQDG
-148 LYRLEK
+148 LYRMKK
-154 SGNGFKGYDAL
+154 SGGKFGGYDAL

-176 DRAILSFGLGYYGVA
+176 DRTILSFGIGYYGLA
-191 AKDSRMSRCLNAFD
+191 AKDSVMSRSYNAFD
-205 FKARVRSNNDAE
+205 FNARVRSNNDSE
-217 SYFYYDVAMK
+217 SYFLYDIGLRGRVANDGLDYK
-227 GRIASDKMDLDK
+227 SFSFPDGVTVDKQNENWVL
-239 IPVRMYSGGLS
+239 
-250 GKWNI
+250 
-255 LSPDRQGESWFVLD
+255 LD
-269 GLAGTVL
+269 GLVGPVVNN
-276 DSRRSILVG
+276 SRSILVG
-285 FEGETASYGRFY
+285 FEAESASYSRFY
-297 DGNIGRVALVPSYR
+297 DGNIGRVALIPSYR

-353 HISFAVGG
+353 HISFAAGG

-529 SWREGKCRK
+529 SWRDGKC
-538 ASFAGLGGDEDDLTP
+538 ASVASEDILD
-553 VSQVTVS
+553 
-560 EEIVKVRVPG
+560 VRVPG

-591 SGNLLCQT
+591 SGNLLCQA
-599 IQRNPLYAEKG
+599 IQRNPFYAEKG
-610 LWVTAGVSLNL
+610 PWVTAGVSLNL

>member
-1 MNMRKIYLV
+1 MRKIYLV

-217 SYFYYDVAMK
+217 SYFLYDVALR
-227 GRIASDKMDLDK
+227 GRIANDNLDLK
-239 IPVRMYSGGLS
+239 PMMLRLS
-250 GKWNI
+250 GDLWNEVTA
-255 LSPDRQGESWFVLD
+255 DRQGESWFVLD

-276 DSRRSILVG
+276 GSRRSILVG

-311 FKSGRWN
+311 LQSGRWN
-318 LNLGVKLEFMFR
+318 LNLGVKFEAMFR
-330 NDADTLSF
+330 NDASDTLAF
-338 GKMGGGKGQIVYPDA
+338 RKMGGGKGQIVYPDV
-353 HISFAVGG
+353 HVSFAAG
-361 NVALYADATGGSR
+361 NGVALYADATGGSR
-374 LNTYSSQISENH
+374 LNTYSSQIAGTHHYNPLFLTPADHGLMTSMIDNSVEN
-386 HLNPSFLVAPVYE
+386 L
-399 LITPLVDNTVEKVNA
+399 NA
-414 RIGVRGS
+414 RIGVKGTV
-421 AASSFQF
+421 SSLFRF

-435 LYGNALMES
+435 IYENLLMES
-444 GLFTA
+444 GRFVESSFFA
-449 GGDLVPALAYSD
+449 NASYSD
-461 YNLIYAN
+461 ANLIFAN
-468 ALVGLRT
+468 VSLGYQSERLDVE
-475 GRVKIDA
+475 A
-482 DFRYRGVSF
+482 DLRYRSLSF
-491 PDNDALNLGFTLPK
+491 PDKDADNLGFALPN
-505 YSGGVRASYDISS
+505 YSGDLRMKYNINS
-518 RLYAGINVEAA
+518 RLYAGVSVSAS
-529 SWREGKCRK
+529 SWREGRCGRLTFKEHPDLVED
-538 ASFAGLGGDEDDLTP
+538 SFEYAF
-553 VSQVTVS
+553 
-560 EEIVKVRVPG
+560 EEMVEARIPG
-570 YVDLGVNCGY
+570 YVDFGLNCGY
-580 KFNRKLEFWLE
+580 KFNRKWTLWLE

-599 IQRNPLYAEKG
+599 IQRTPFYAEKG
-610 LWVTAGVSLNL
+610 PWVTAGISLNL

>member
-81 MLNMRPAKDAWR
+81 MLNMRPVKDAWR
-93 GRKLYLK
+93 GRQLYLK
-100 AGAGYTLHPRFEF
+100 AGAGYTLHPQFEF
-113 VFSPEQSGPFQMS
+113 VYSPEQSGPFQMS

-140 IKPELKDD
+140 IKPELQDG
-148 LYRLEK
+148 LYRMKK
-154 SGNGFKGYDAL
+154 SGGKFGGYDAL

-176 DRAILSFGLGYYGVA
+176 DRTILSFGIGYYGLA
-191 AKDSRMSRCLNAFD
+191 AKDSVMSRSYNAFD
-205 FKARVRSNNDAE
+205 FNARVRSNNDSE
-217 SYFYYDVAMK
+217 SYFLYDIGLRGRVANDGLDYK
-227 GRIASDKMDLDK
+227 SFSFPDGVTVDKQNENWVL
-239 IPVRMYSGGLS
+239 
-250 GKWNI
+250 
-255 LSPDRQGESWFVLD
+255 LD
-269 GLAGTVL
+269 GLVGPVVNN
-276 DSRRSILVG
+276 SRSILVG
-285 FEGETASYGRFY
+285 FEAESASYSRFY
-297 DGNIGRVALVPSYR
+297 DGNIGRVALIPSYR

-353 HISFAVGG
+353 HISFAAGG

-529 SWREGKCRK
+529 SWRDGKC
-538 ASFAGLGGDEDDLTP
+538 ASVASEDILD
-553 VSQVTVS
+553 
-560 EEIVKVRVPG
+560 VRVPG

-591 SGNLLCQT
+591 SGNLLCQA
-599 IQRNPLYAEKG
+599 IQRNPFYAEKG
-610 LWVTAGVSLNL
+610 PWVTAGVSLNL

>member
-48 GMNVPDSLLRF
+48 GMNVPDSLLHF

-93 GRKLYLK
+93 GRQLYLK
-100 AGAGYTLHPRFEF
+100 AGAGYTLHPQFEF
-113 VFSPEQSGPFQMS
+113 VFSPEQGGPFQMS

-140 IKPELKDD
+140 IKPELQDG
-148 LYRLEK
+148 LYRMKK
-154 SGNGFKGYDAL
+154 SGGKFGGYDAL

-176 DRAILSFGLGYYGVA
+176 DRTILSFGIGYYGLA
-191 AKDSRMSRCLNAFD
+191 AKDSVMSRSYNAFD
-205 FKARVRSNNDAE
+205 FNARVRSNNDSE
-217 SYFYYDVAMK
+217 SYFLYDIGLRGRVANDGLDYK
-227 GRIASDKMDLDK
+227 SFSFPDGVTVDKQNENWVL
-239 IPVRMYSGGLS
+239 
-250 GKWNI
+250 
-255 LSPDRQGESWFVLD
+255 LD
-269 GLAGTVL
+269 GLVGPVVNN
-276 DSRRSILVG
+276 SRSILVG
-285 FEGETASYGRFY
+285 FEAESASYSRFY
-297 DGNIGRVALVPSYR
+297 DGNVGRVALIPSYR

-353 HISFAVGG
+353 HISFAAGG

-444 GLFTA
+444 GFFNA
-449 GGDLVPALAYSD
+449 DGDLVPSLTYSD
-461 YNLIYAN
+461 INLIYAN
-468 ALVGLRT
+468 VLLGWKSN
-475 GRVKIDA
+475 RVKVDA

-491 PDNDALNLGFTLPK
+491 PDKDAMNLGFALPK
-505 YSGGVRASYDISS
+505 YGGGLRATYDISS
-518 RLYAGINVEAA
+518 RLYAGVAVEAS
-529 SWREGKCRK
+529 SWREGKC
-538 ASFAGLGGDEDDLTP
+538 
-553 VSQVTVS
+553 VSAVS
-560 EEIVKVRVPG
+560 EELAKVRVPG

-591 SGNLLCQT
+591 SGNLLCQA
-599 IQRNPLYAEKG
+599 IQRNPFYAEKG
-610 LWVTAGVSLNL
+610 PWVTAGVSLNL